1 MTDLSTTRDNAS
13 RAAAPVQPLSEVL
26 LNLLTRISLPAL
38 RMTLG
43 LVYVWYGSLKIAGAS
58 PAATL
63 VRDMVSV
70 IGSPSWIV
78 PVMGVVEVFIGLW
91 LLSGQ
96 YMRYLLPLFVAHML
110 ATLGVLVLL
119 PGQAYQHHNPLELTM
134 TGEFVTKNLVLLTAG
149 VAVIGAA
156 ALRQRPG
163 R

>member
-1 MTDLSTTRDNAS
+1 MTNLSTTRDK
-13 RAAAPVQPLSEVL
+13 AAHEATPPLPLSEVL
-26 LNLLTRISLPAL
+26 LNLLTRFSLPSL
-38 RMTLG
+38 RMALG
-43 LVYVWYGSLKIAGAS
+43 LVYLWYGSLKIAGVS

-78 PVMGVVEVFIGLW
+78 PVMGVIEVLIGLW

-96 YMRYLLPLFVAHML
+96 YMRYLLPVFVAHML

-134 TGEFVTKNLVLLTAG
+134 TGEFVTKNLVLLAAG
-149 VAVIGAA
+149 IAVIGAA
-156 ALRQRPG
+156 AIRQR
-163 R
+163 RDR